1 MESTNNLM
9 KYKYTYK
16 YKMNIKNLILAFSV
30 VVTGSFLVGA
40 CTSHDK
46 EADAFGNIEA
56 VEILVSSEGSGQIEN
71 LNIEEGDRLK
81 QNQRV
86 GVIDTMGLYLQKVE
100 IQKSIEGIYAKLPDI
115 VSEINVLKEKLANA
129 ELEQRRISSLF
140 EAEAATDKQLD
151 DINSLVK
158 VIKKQ
163 ITATTSSLNI
173 KQRGLLAGIA
183 PLEAKIKL
191 LDYKISRSNIISPLN
206 GTVLTKYAYSG
217 EITSLGKPLFKIAN
231 LDSLLCRAYV
241 SENQLDKVVLGAK
254 ASVFIDS
261 GNDTKKEFKGR
272 VTWISDKAEF
282 TPKVIQTK
290 EQRINLV
297 YAVKI
302 LVPNE
307 GSLKIGMPAR
317 VKFLDK

>member
-1 MESTNNLM
+1 
-9 KYKYTYK
+9 
-16 YKMNIKNLILAFSV
+16 MNIENLIKVFSLIM
-30 VVTGSFLVGA
+30 TGGFLLGS
-40 CTSHDK
+40 CSSSDK
-46 EADAFGNIEA
+46 DADAFGNIEA

-81 QNQRV
+81 LNQKA

-100 IQKSIEGIYAKLPDI
+100 IQKSVEVVYAKLPDI
-115 VSEINVLKEKLANA
+115 VSEINVLKEKLDNA
-129 ELEQRRISSLF
+129 ELEQRRIRNLIKS
-140 EAEAATDKQLD
+140 EAATDKQLD
-151 DINSLVK
+151 DINSLVN

-173 KQRGLLAGIA
+173 KQKGLLAEIA
-183 PLEAKIKL
+183 PLDAKIKF
-191 LDYKISRSNIISPLN
+191 LDYRISRSNIISPVN

-217 EITSLGKPLFKIAN
+217 EITAPGKPLFKIAN

-241 SENQLDKVVLGAK
+241 SENQLEKVILGGK
-254 ASVFIDS
+254 AIVFIDS
-261 GNDTKKEFKGR
+261 GNNTKKEFKGR

-290 EQRINLV
+290 EQRMNLV
-297 YAVKI
+297 YAVKV
-302 LVPNE
+302 LVPND

-317 VKFLDK
+317 VKFLGK

>member
-1 MESTNNLM
+1 
-9 KYKYTYK
+9 
-16 YKMNIKNLILAFSV
+16 MNIENLIKVFSLI
-30 VVTGSFLVGA
+30 VTGGFLLGSCSSA
-40 CTSHDK
+40 DK
-46 EADAFGNIEA
+46 DADAFGNIEA
-56 VEILVSSEGSGQIEN
+56 VEILVSSEGSGQVEN

-81 QNQRV
+81 LNQRV

-100 IQKSIEGIYAKLPDI
+100 IQKSVEVVYAKLPDI
-115 VSEINVLKEKLANA
+115 ISEINVLKEKLANA
-129 ELEQRRISSLF
+129 ELEQRRIRNLF
-140 EAEAATDKQLD
+140 KAEAATDKQLD

-173 KQRGLLAGIA
+173 KQKGLLAEIA
-183 PLEAKIKL
+183 PLDAKIKL
-191 LDYKISRSNIISPLN
+191 LDYRISRSNIISPVN

-217 EITSLGKPLFKIAN
+217 EITAPGKPLFKIAN

-241 SENQLDKVVLGAK
+241 SENQLEKVILGGR

-290 EQRINLV
+290 EQRMNLV
-297 YAVKI
+297 YAVKV
-302 LVPNE
+302 LVPND

-317 VKFLDK
+317 VKFLGK

>member
-1 MESTNNLM
+1 
-9 KYKYTYK
+9 
-16 YKMNIKNLILAFSV
+16 MNIKNLIKVFSLF
-30 VVTGSFLVGA
+30 VTGGFLLGS
-40 CTSHDK
+40 CSSSDK
-46 EADAFGNIEA
+46 DADAFGNIEA
-56 VEILVSSEGSGQIEN
+56 VEILVSSEGNGQIEN

-100 IQKSIEGIYAKLPDI
+100 IQKSIEVVYAKLPDI

-129 ELEQRRISSLF
+129 ELEQRRIRNLIKS
-140 EAEAATDKQLD
+140 EAATNKQLD

-173 KQRGLLAGIA
+173 KQKGLLSEIA
-183 PLEAKIKL
+183 PLNAKIDF

-217 EITSLGKPLFKIAN
+217 EITAPGKPLFKIAN

-241 SENQLDKVVLGAK
+241 SEKQLNKVILGGK

-290 EQRINLV
+290 EQRTNLV
-297 YAVKI
+297 YAVKV
-302 LVPNE
+302 LVQND

-317 VKFLDK
+317 VKFLGK

>member
-1 MESTNNLM
+1 
-9 KYKYTYK
+9 
-16 YKMNIKNLILAFSV
+16 MNIKNLILAFSV
-30 VVTGSFLVGA
+30 IVAGGFVLGA
-40 CTSHDK
+40 CSSSDK

-81 QNQRV
+81 LNQVV
-86 GVIDTMGLYLQKVE
+86 GLIDTMGLYLQKVQL
-100 IQKSIEGIYAKLPDI
+100 QKSVEVVYAKLPDI

-140 EAEAATDKQLD
+140 KAEAATDKQLD
-151 DINSLVK
+151 DINSLVQ

-163 ITATTSSLNI
+163 IKATTSSLNI
-173 KQRGLLAGIA
+173 KQKGLLAEIA
-183 PLEAKIKL
+183 PLDAKIKF
-191 LDYKISRSNIISPLN
+191 LDYRISKSNIISPVK

-217 EITSLGKPLFKIAN
+217 EITAHGKALFKIAN

-241 SENQLDKVVLGAK
+241 SENQLEKVNLGGK

-261 GNDTKKEFKGR
+261 DDDTRKEFKGK
-272 VTWISDKAEF
+272 VSWISDKAEF

-302 LVPNE
+302 LVPND